1 MRLNVRH
8 VIQNLFLLVTISV
21 SLFAGSTG
29 KLYGD
34 ITDAKT
40 GEPLFGVNVVI
51 LGTNLGASTDIEG
64 EYSISLIP
72 PGTYRV
78 QMSMIGYGNI
88 IYDNVRVMADIS
100 TELKGELS
108 ENTLEMESIVIVA
121 KRPVVQ
127 KDQTATKF
135 IIDGATIANDLRAQ
149 NVNEVLKLQA
159 GITVG
164 TDGNFHVRGGRTGG
178 TVYMVDGIPL
188 TNPFTRTVAGE
199 VDVENVNELQALLG
213 TFDAE
218 YGNASDAIINVYTK
232 DGGDDY
238 KVKFTFESPRLN
250 SSPYHEKDW
259 NLNRSDIS
267 SLTPEQQADYYDA
280 VRKPDGTSAYDFVSV
295 LDDPYSEDYTDI
307 NMLGT
312 MSANFSGPVPFI
324 PNLSF
329 VATGRFRNE
338 DSPMPFG
345 YTLYRSAGLKL
356 TYNLSPTFT
365 IRASYNWSQNINQDY
380 NHTYKYWRWW
390 NSGLDTLGRTGS
402 YPIDKVFSNRQF
414 LSLRHVLSP
423 TTYYDLSFSRIFEN
437 ESEIVPDRTVVYDEA
452 TGELIASDYER
463 RLYVGGND
471 SNFMYGDVRY
481 WRRTK
486 STQYIIKGNFDSQV
500 NKNHQVRTGF
510 EFKSH
515 EIFRHRIGME
525 PRPNLEFF
533 TFKPIELAAYLQD
546 KIEYSFMILKLGL
559 RFDYFDPKA
568 SEYPDISKILALQN
582 NPDGTAEYITATKEE
597 VKPHYQFSPR
607 IGIAHPISDRT
618 SIHFAYGHFF
628 QIPRFYDLYRN
639 DDLDNILTNDAL
651 VGNPGLK
658 PEKTVSYEVGLQQE
672 LTPDW
677 GLNITAYSKDIS
689 NLISS
694 FYYFVG
700 RDYTIFN
707 NADFGR
713 VQGIDVTVD
722 KRFSDYYS
730 FRFTYSLMHAMGNES
745 DPTEGYNSY
754 REGEAHLRPNRN
766 YPLDFDQ
773 RHKFNV
779 LITSKFP
786 ENFGPEVFGIIPLEN
801 LALTAVFT
809 AGSGLPYTPTS
820 RALEETNIVPEPN
833 SARRPWTYN
842 VDLRMSR
849 KIETGIFDLTAYLDI
864 ENLFDTI
871 NTKYIWSRT
880 GDPWDEGPTSVRTN
894 DRQANPANVDV
905 RRSIRAGFYIEF

>member
-1 MRLNVRH
+1 MRR
-8 VIQNLFLLVTISV
+8 VILFSLLLAFS
-21 SLFAGSTG
+21 SLALFAGSTG
-29 KLYGD
+29 KLYGV
-34 ITDAKT
+34 IKDAQT
-40 GEPLFGVNVVI
+40 GESLIGVNIVI
-51 LGTNLGASTDIEG
+51 MGTTLGASSDEDG
-64 EYSISLIP
+64 EYYITLIR

-78 QMSMIGYGNI
+78 QISMIGYQSV
-88 IYDNVRVMADIS
+88 IYDEVKIMADIS
-100 TELKGELS
+100 TELNGEIGETS
-108 ENTLEMESIVIVA
+108 VEMESVVIVA

-127 KDQTATKF
+127 KDQTSTKVV
-135 IIDGATIANDLRAQ
+135 IDGATIADELRAQ
-149 NVNEVLKLQA
+149 DVNEVLKLQA

-178 TVYMVDGIPL
+178 TVYQVDGIPL
-188 TNPFTRTVAGE
+188 TNPFTRGMSGE
-199 VDVENVNELQALLG
+199 VEVENVQELQALLG

-218 YGNASDAIINVYTK
+218 YGNAGDAIINVYTK

-238 KVKFTFESPRLN
+238 KVKFTYESPRMN
-250 SSPYHEKDW
+250 GSPYHEKDW

-267 SLTPEQQADYYDA
+267 SLSQEQQEEFKDYI
-280 VRKPDGTSAYDFVSV
+280 RKPDGTSAYDFVSV
-295 LDDPYSEDYTDI
+295 LDDPYAEDYTLV
-307 NMLGT
+307 NMLGS
-312 MSANFSGPVPFI
+312 MSLNISGPVPFMSK
-324 PNLSF
+324 LKF

-338 DSPMPFG
+338 DSSLPFG
-345 YTLYRSAGLKL
+345 YTLSRSAGLKL

-390 NSGLDTLGRTGS
+390 DSGLDTLGRVGS
-402 YPIDKVFSNRQF
+402 YPIDKVFSNRQ
-414 LSLRHVLSP
+414 LVSLRHVLSP
-423 TTYYDLSFSRIFEN
+423 NTFYDLSFSRIYDD
-437 ESEIVPDRTVVYDEA
+437 ESEIVPGRNVVYDEL
-452 TGELIASDYER
+452 TGELISSDYER

-486 STQYIIKGNFDSQV
+486 GTQYLIKGNFDSQV

-510 EFKSH
+510 EYKSH

-533 TFKPIELAAYLQD
+533 TFKPIEFAAYLQD

-568 SEYPDISKILALQN
+568 SEYPDIASILLLQN
-582 NPDGTAEYITATKEE
+582 NPDGTTEYITTTREP

-607 IGIAHPISDRT
+607 IGIAHPISDKT

-639 DDLDNILTNDAL
+639 DDLNNILTNDAL

-658 PEKTVSYEVGLQQE
+658 PEKTVSYEIGLQQE
-672 LTPDW
+672 LTPEW
-677 GLNITAYSKDIS
+677 GINITAYSKDIS

-713 VQGIDVTVD
+713 VQGIDVTLD
-722 KRFSDYYS
+722 KAFNDYYS

-745 DPTEGYNSY
+745 DPTEGYNNY

-773 RHKFNV
+773 RHSFNAV
-779 LITSKFP
+779 FTSKFP
-786 ENFGPEVFGIIPLEN
+786 DNFGPEILGIYPFEKFSFS
-801 LALTAVFT
+801 AVFS

-833 SARRPWTYN
+833 SARRPWIYN

-849 KIETGIFDLTAYLDI
+849 TIPTDLFDITAYLDI

-880 GDPWDEGPTSVRTN
+880 GDPWDEGPTSVRPA
-894 DRQANPANVDV
+894 DRQANPGNVGT
-905 RRSIRAGFYIEF
+905 RRSIRAGFFIEF